1 MEMQMSH
8 ENASLGPVRD
18 AINPTHGHT
27 AGNRTGQRRCLRR
40 SSLLMLIA
48 LLVSLLA
55 SVVIPTKTASAD
67 SPVSVHLSGWG
78 WSLASRYIANVVVNL
93 NGSEIPRAQAPD
105 VVDLYLTGTLQFNL
119 PGRTDTFD
127 LELRGTRV
135 RSLFFLKQV
144 TGGTKPMVAEFEGS
158 WITDNSS
165 TAYYVACEGR
175 LAVPVPDHVANPYI
189 FVLRTRDADVPSRE
203 PGGYVGNL
211 DLIVQRATLCFDT
224 VADTLAE
231 KGSGLKR
238 LLGDVLTQTA
248 VIVREVRKLGTPYF
262 T

>member
-1 MEMQMSH
+1 MEMQVSH
-8 ENASLGPVRD
+8 ERVR
-18 AINPTHGHT
+18 HSHT
-27 AGNRTGQRRCLRR
+27 AGVRTGQRGYLRR
-40 SSLLMLIA
+40 SFLLMLIV
-48 LLVSLLA
+48 LLVFLLA
-55 SVVIPTKTASAD
+55 SVVIPAKTASAD
-67 SPVSVHLSGWG
+67 SPVSVHLTGWG

-119 PGRTDTFD
+119 PGRTDSFD

-135 RSLFFLKQV
+135 RSLFFLAQV
-144 TGGTKPMVAEFEGS
+144 SGGTRPIVADFEGS
-158 WITDNSS
+158 WISDNSS
-165 TAYYVACEGR
+165 SAFYVACGGS

-189 FVLRTRDADVPSRE
+189 FVLRTRDVDVPSRE

-211 DLIVQRATLCFDT
+211 DFIVQRATLCFDT
-224 VADTLAE
+224 VASTLADQ
-231 KGSGLKR
+231 GSALKQ
-238 LLGDVLTQTA
+238 LLGDVLTQAA